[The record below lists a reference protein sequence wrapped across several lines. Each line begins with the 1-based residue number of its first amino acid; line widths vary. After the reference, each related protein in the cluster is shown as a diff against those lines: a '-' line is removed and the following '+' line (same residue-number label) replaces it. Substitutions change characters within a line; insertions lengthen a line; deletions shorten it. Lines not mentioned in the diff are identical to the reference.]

1 MTFTVNGVN
10 ILPYIAFRGIK
21 WSRND
26 VDSPEAGRNMAGEM
40 ERMRVATKIRLD
52 ITCRPLTSAEASIVL
67 KAIEPEYFTVVYDD
81 PMAGTVVTKTM
92 YANNNPASFLMIKD
106 DIGYWDGISFPLV
119 EK

>member
-1 MTFTVNGVN
+1 MTFTINGVN

-26 VDSPEAGRNMAGEM
+26 VDGADAGRNMAGEM

-52 ITCRPLTSAEASIVL
+52 ITCKPLTAAEASILL
-67 KAIEPEYFTVVYDD
+67 KAIQPEYVTVVYDD
-81 PMAGTVVTKTM
+81 PLEGTTVTKTM
-92 YANNNPASFLMIKD
+92 YANNNPASFLMIKNN
-106 DIGYWDGISFPLV
+106 IGYWDGISFPLV